1 MENPT
6 LWDYIVSQLK
16 KQDEPL
22 TKRIIIKAMLLQE
35 DDAKKNNKLID
46 TFIPKPNT
54 SYVCIEPYI
63 IGNTVVLTKG
73 AVYKTDE
80 ECLIKSDTG
89 AVFGLTGLTTYL
101 RPWTI
106 EDAVRGDILTTMD
119 EEVGICIVLFD
130 QIGAHGGPT
139 AINYIAYYNNGQ
151 IHINTH
157 NNMCWGDK
165 DEVIFRPATEE
176 EAEAFLTALEK
187 EGYTWDCERK
197 ELKQLENKMSLDVD
211 GLSYEDIALLKG
223 LINVMKRNS
232 K

>member
-1 MENPT
+1 MENTT
-6 LWDYIVSQLK
+6 LWDYIVSLLK

-22 TKRIIIKAMLLQE
+22 TKRIIEKAMLLQE
-35 DDAKKNNKLID
+35 EDAKKNDKLVD

-73 AVYKTDE
+73 AVYKSDE

-89 AVFGLTGLTTYL
+89 AVFGLSRLITYL

-119 EEVGICIVLFD
+119 EEVGICMVLFD

-151 IHINTH
+151 IHLNTS
-157 NNMCWGDK
+157 NLFWGDK
-165 DEVIFRPATEE
+165 DEDIFRPATEE
-176 EAEAFLTALEK
+176 EAAAFMTALEK
-187 EGYTWDCERK
+187 DGYTWDCERK
-197 ELKQLENKMSLDVD
+197 ELKHLENKMSLDVD
-211 GLSYEDIALLKG
+211 GLSYEDIALLNG